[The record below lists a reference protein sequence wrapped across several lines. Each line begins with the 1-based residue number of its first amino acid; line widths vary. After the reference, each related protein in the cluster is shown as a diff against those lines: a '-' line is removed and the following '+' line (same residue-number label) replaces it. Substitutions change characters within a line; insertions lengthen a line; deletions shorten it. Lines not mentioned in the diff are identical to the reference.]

1 MWLVVS
7 GLHVRQ
13 MKMFSGL
20 LSSFP
25 VSTHPLDDGLLNTFS
40 LDTSVL
46 VVTKPLLLK
55 GNSITR
61 GNRKP
66 VASSSAVT
74 IEMRTVVLNRGAALT
89 GSPGLS
95 FPSSR
100 G

>member
-1 MWLVVS
+1 
-7 GLHVRQ
+7 

-20 LSSFP
+20 LSSLS
-25 VSTHPLDDGLLNTFS
+25 VSTYPLDDGLLNIFS
-40 LDTSVL
+40 LNPSVL

-61 GNRKP
+61 VNRKP
-66 VASSSAVT
+66 MAGSSEVT
-74 IEMRTVVLNRGAALT
+74 IEMKTVGLNRGVAFA